1 MKLNKKTAATAIA
14 LGLGAALTLTSTA
27 AMAFGGKD
35 GDRGAMGRK
44 GGFMQ
49 MEFVDVDLDKNG
61 QITVEDLQ
69 AAAKARFDT
78 ADADG
83 DGALTLDEMKA
94 QAEKRMADR
103 MAAKGDDKGEG
114 KGDRKG
120 KMSEKRMGW
129 KLEEMLAKK
138 DADGNGSLSFEEAS
152 PDQAKLER
160 MIDRF
165 DTDDDNAISEAEFDA
180 AQKEMFMRH
189 GKGHGGKDGGRKG

>member
-35 GDRGAMGRK
+35 GDRGPMGRK

-78 ADADG
+78 ADANG
-83 DGALTLDEMKA
+83 DGALTLDELKA

-103 MAAKGDDKGEG
+103 MAAKGDG
-114 KGDRKG
+114 KGDGKG
-120 KMSEKRMGW
+120 KMFQKRMGW
-129 KLEEMLAKK
+129 KLEDMLAKK
-138 DADGNGSLSFEEAS
+138 DADGNGSLSFDEMS
-152 PDQAKLER
+152 PDVAKLER

-165 DTDDDNAISEAEFDA
+165 DTDDDNAISAAEFDA

-189 GKGHGGKDGGRKG
+189 GGKNRDRKG

>member
-35 GDRGAMGRK
+35 GDRGPMGRK

-78 ADADG
+78 ADANG
-83 DGALTLDEMKA
+83 DGALTLDELKA

-103 MAAKGDDKGEG
+103 MAAKGDG
-114 KGDRKG
+114 KGDGKG
-120 KMSEKRMGW
+120 KMFQKRMGW
-129 KLEEMLAKK
+129 KLEDMLAKK
-138 DADGNGSLSFEEAS
+138 DEDGNGSLSFDEMS
-152 PDQAKLER
+152 PDVAKLER

-165 DTDDDNAISEAEFDA
+165 DTDDDNAISAAEFDA

-189 GKGHGGKDGGRKG
+189 GGKNRDRKG

>member
-35 GDRGAMGRK
+35 GDRGPMGRK

-49 MEFVDVDLDKNG
+49 MEFADVDLDKNG

-78 ADADG
+78 ADANG
-83 DGALTLDEMKA
+83 DGALTLDELKA
-94 QAEKRMADR
+94 QAEKRMAER
-103 MAAKGDDKGEG
+103 MASKGDGKGE
-114 KGDRKG
+114 RKG
-120 KMSEKRMGW
+120 KMFEKRMGW
-129 KLEEMLAKK
+129 KLDDMLAKK
-138 DADGNGSLSFEEAS
+138 DADGNGSLSFDEMS
-152 PDQAKLER
+152 PDVAKLER

-165 DTDDDNAISEAEFDA
+165 DTDDDNAISAAEFDA

-189 GKGHGGKDGGRKG
+189 GGKDRDRKG

>member
-35 GDRGAMGRK
+35 GDRGPMGRK

-78 ADADG
+78 ADANG
-83 DGALTLDEMKA
+83 DGALTLDELKA

-103 MAAKGDDKGEG
+103 MAAKGDG
-114 KGDRKG
+114 KGDGKG
-120 KMSEKRMGW
+120 KMFQKRMGW
-129 KLEEMLAKK
+129 KLEDMLAKK
-138 DADGNGSLSFEEAS
+138 DTDGNGSLSFDEMS
-152 PDQAKLER
+152 PDVAKLER

-165 DTDDDNAISEAEFDA
+165 DTDDDNAISAAEFDA
-180 AQKEMFMRH
+180 AQEEMFMRH
-189 GKGHGGKDGGRKG
+189 GGKNRDRKG

>member
-1 MKLNKKTAATAIA
+1 MKLNKKTATTAIA
-14 LGLGAALTLTSTA
+14 LGLGAALTLGSTA

-69 AAAKARFDT
+69 AAAKARFDM

-94 QAEKRMADR
+94 QAEQRMANR
-103 MAAKGDDKGEG
+103 MAAKGDGKGE
-114 KGDRKG
+114 RKG
-120 KMSEKRMGW
+120 KMFQKRMGW
-129 KLEEMLAKK
+129 KLEDMLAKK
-138 DADGNGSLSFEEAS
+138 DADGNGSLSFEEVT
-152 PDQAKLER
+152 PDQAMLER

-165 DTDDDNAISEAEFDA
+165 DTDDDNAISAAEFDA

-189 GKGHGGKDGGRKG
+189 GKRGHGGKDGGRKG

>member
-27 AMAFGGKD
+27 AVAFGGKD
-35 GDRGAMGRK
+35 GDRGPMGRK

-49 MEFVDVDLDKNG
+49 MEFADVDLDKNG

-78 ADADG
+78 ADANG
-83 DGALTLDEMKA
+83 DGALTLDELKA
-94 QAEKRMADR
+94 QAEKRMAER
-103 MAAKGDDKGEG
+103 MASKGDGKGE
-114 KGDRKG
+114 RKG
-120 KMSEKRMGW
+120 KMFEKRMGW
-129 KLEEMLAKK
+129 KLDDMLAKK
-138 DADGNGSLSFEEAS
+138 DADGNGSLSFDEMS
-152 PDQAKLER
+152 PDVAKLER

-165 DTDDDNAISEAEFDA
+165 DTDDDNAISAAEFDA

-189 GKGHGGKDGGRKG
+189 GGKDRDRKG

>member
-35 GDRGAMGRK
+35 GDRGPMGRK

-78 ADADG
+78 ADANG
-83 DGALTLDEMKA
+83 DGALTLDELKA

-103 MAAKGDDKGEG
+103 MAAKGDG
-114 KGDRKG
+114 KGDGKG
-120 KMSEKRMGW
+120 KMFQKRMGW
-129 KLEEMLAKK
+129 KLEDMLAKK
-138 DADGNGSLSFEEAS
+138 DTDGNGSLSFDEMS

-165 DTDDDNAISEAEFDA
+165 DTDDDNAISAAEFDA

-189 GKGHGGKDGGRKG
+189 GGKNRDRKG

>member
-35 GDRGAMGRK
+35 GDRGPMGRK

-78 ADADG
+78 ADANG
-83 DGALTLDEMKA
+83 DGALTLDELKA

-103 MAAKGDDKGEG
+103 MAAKGDG
-114 KGDRKG
+114 KGDGKG
-120 KMSEKRMGW
+120 KMFQKRMGW
-129 KLEEMLAKK
+129 KLEDMLAKK
-138 DADGNGSLSFEEAS
+138 DADGNGSLSFDEMS
-152 PDQAKLER
+152 PDVAKLER

-165 DTDDDNAISEAEFDA
+165 DTDDDNAISAAEFDA

-189 GKGHGGKDGGRKG
+189 GAKNRDRKG

>member
-35 GDRGAMGRK
+35 GDRGPMGRK

-69 AAAKARFDT
+69 AAAKARFDM

-83 DGALTLDEMKA
+83 DGALTLDELKA

-103 MAAKGDDKGEG
+103 MAAKGDGKG
-114 KGDRKG
+114 KGDRMG

-129 KLEEMLAKK
+129 KLEDMLAKK
-138 DADGNGSLSFEEAS
+138 DTDGNGSLSFDEMS

-165 DTDDDNAISEAEFDA
+165 DTDDDNAISAAEFDA

-189 GKGHGGKDGGRKG
+189 GGKGHGRKG

>member
-35 GDRGAMGRK
+35 GDRGPMGRK

-78 ADADG
+78 ADANG
-83 DGALTLDEMKA
+83 DGALTLDELKA

-103 MAAKGDDKGEG
+103 MAAKGDG
-114 KGDRKG
+114 KGDGKG
-120 KMSEKRMGW
+120 KMFQKRMGW
-129 KLEEMLAKK
+129 KLEDMLAKK
-138 DADGNGSLSFEEAS
+138 DADGNGSLSFDEMS

-165 DTDDDNAISEAEFDA
+165 DTDDDNAISAAEFDA

-189 GKGHGGKDGGRKG
+189 GGKNRDRKG

>member
-14 LGLGAALTLTSTA
+14 LGLGAALTLGSTA

-103 MAAKGDDKGEG
+103 MAAKGDG
-114 KGDRKG
+114 KGDGKG
-120 KMSEKRMGW
+120 KMFQKRMGW

-138 DADGNGSLSFEEAS
+138 DADGNGSLSFEEVT
-152 PDQAKLER
+152 PDQAMLER

-165 DTDDDNAISEAEFDA
+165 DTDDDNAISAAEFDA

-189 GKGHGGKDGGRKG
+189 GKRGHGGKDGGRKG